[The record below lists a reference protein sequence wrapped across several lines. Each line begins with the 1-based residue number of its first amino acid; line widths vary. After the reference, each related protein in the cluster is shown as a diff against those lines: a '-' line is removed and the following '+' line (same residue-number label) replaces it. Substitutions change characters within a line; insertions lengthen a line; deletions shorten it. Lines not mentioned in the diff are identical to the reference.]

1 MFLKL
6 PVEARETECPATD
19 PARTQQEVLTHL
31 ETKSGSYIY
40 LLWRRRAP
48 EKHPV
53 VVPIVEEAR
62 DAEGEEEEIV
72 LTKPDIS
79 TIL

>member
-1 MFLKL
+1 M
-6 PVEARETECPATD
+6 
-19 PARTQQEVLTHL
+19 